1 MTIIFDGTQGIT
13 TPAETAN
20 NSVTTP
26 VVKSSANVVIQTNGT
41 TEAMRITSGGFVG
54 IGNNNPIGNLH
65 IGNGTDVGDENL
77 YLQSDSNNRPRLRL
91 WSGTLSKLEL
101 SVGTTADIN
110 AVSNTAMTFL
120 TNNTERMRI
129 DTSGRVT
136 MPYQPCFDASATANG
151 SGSGEWGAAWSW
163 NANINVGS
171 HFNGNGR
178 FTAPVAGTYLFYIEI
193 IPTNA
198 GGATRSRVRKNGADL
213 YSFNGG
219 GARQIRG
226 DNANNSFWGIWM
238 VSLAVGDYVSGYSEQ
253 DTSRESAYSCFGGYL
268 IG

>member
-1 MTIIFDGTQGIT
+1 MSILSAGTSNT
-13 TPAETAN
+13 TSLIYTGD
-20 NSVTTP
+20 TTGAM
-26 VVKSSANVVIQTNGT
+26 VFQTNGT
-41 TEAMRITSGGFVG
+41 TEAMRITAGGNVG
-54 IGNNNPIGNLH
+54 IGNTNPNGNLH
-65 IGNGTDVGDENL
+65 LGNGTTAGDQNL
-77 YLQSDSNNRPRLRL
+77 YVQSDAANRPRARL
-91 WSGTLSKLEL
+91 WSGTISKLEL
-101 SVGTTADIN
+101 SVGGTAEIN
-110 AVSNTAMTFL
+110 AVTSTPMTFL

-129 DTSGRVT
+129 DTNGRVT

-151 SGSGEWGAAWSW
+151 SGSGEWGAAWGW

-171 HFNGNGR
+171 HFNANGR